1 MLSEDIWLQL
11 QEVGELSQTGEFR
24 NIDKRKKN
32 VNTELLIENGGGGY
46 ENVHLHW
53 RGLRKFF
60 HRFLGGYGNMYLK
73 FHLSSTPLVITL

>member
-32 VNTELLIENGGGGY
+32 VNTELLIENGGGG
-46 ENVHLHW
+46 
-53 RGLRKFF
+53 
-60 HRFLGGYGNMYLK
+60 GG
-73 FHLSSTPLVITL
+73 V